1 MDYIE
6 KLNQAKELLLQAE
19 SILITEKGF
28 CPYEIGYS
36 LRSLD
41 QALEQLQDGS
51 I

>member
-1 MDYIE
+1 MEYLD
-6 KLNQAKELLLQAE
+6 KLKQAKELIINAE
-19 SILITEKGF
+19 SILISEKGF

-41 QALEQLQDGS
+41 EAIKQLEKGS